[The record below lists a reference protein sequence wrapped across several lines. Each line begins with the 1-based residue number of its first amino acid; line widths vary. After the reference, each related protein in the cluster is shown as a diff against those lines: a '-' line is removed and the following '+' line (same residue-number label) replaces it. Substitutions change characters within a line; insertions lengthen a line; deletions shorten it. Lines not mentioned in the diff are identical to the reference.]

1 MAVNFGPA
9 IVICKSDN
17 SVDSV
22 SVRVS
27 TIFSFASL
35 IGKLTDLFLAYL
47 SGGLTVAML
56 ILRLR
61 PNCLLLLVL
70 VSIMSH
76 GALNLIIIVWKVC
89 EIIDA

>member
-9 IVICKSDN
+9 TVIRKSDN
-17 SVDSV
+17 SIDSV

-35 IGKLTDLFLAYL
+35 IGKLTNLLLTYL
-47 SGGLTVAML
+47 CGGLTIAML

-70 VSIMSH
+70 VSIVLH
-76 GALNLIIIVWKVC
+76 GALGFVIIVWKVR
-89 EIIDA
+89 

>member
-1 MAVNFGPA
+1 MAVDFGPA
-9 IVICKSDN
+9 TVIRKSDN
-17 SVDSV
+17 SIDSV

-35 IGKLTDLFLAYL
+35 IGKLTNLLLAYL
-47 SGGLTVAML
+47 CGGLTIAML

-70 VSIMSH
+70 VSIVLH
-76 GALNLIIIVWKVC
+76 GALGFVIIVWKVR
-89 EIIDA
+89 